1 MQMEF
6 NDKQLSILKVAEE
19 VISEKGFESASIREI
34 SKRANINLAMV
45 SYYFG
50 SKEKL
55 MEALFIQKARQF
67 KITTELTLKD
77 ESLGPL
83 EKMITLFENYFEKVF
98 CNFAFHKIMLKE
110 ISYLDSTVVYDQI
123 KKMKTSN
130 FDVITQVL
138 DEGIKNGIFNPQ
150 ITTDSVISLINGTV
164 SNYALN
170 EKYYRFRWQLK
181 PEVSFELQTK
191 EKIKTQILLALK
203 AILLYHE

>member
-1 MQMEF
+1 MEF

-98 CNFAFHKIMLKE
+98 SNFAFHKIMLKE

-138 DEGIKNGIFNPQ
+138 DEGIKKGIFNPQ

>member
-1 MQMEF
+1 MEF

>member
-1 MQMEF
+1 MEF

-138 DEGIKNGIFNPQ
+138 AEGIKKGIFNPQ

>member
-1 MQMEF
+1 MEF

-138 DEGIKNGIFNPQ
+138 DEGIKKGIFNPQ

-191 EKIKTQILLALK
+191 EKIKTEILLALK

>member
-1 MQMEF
+1 MEF

-138 DEGIKNGIFNPQ
+138 DEGIKKGIFNPQ

>member
-1 MQMEF
+1 MEF

-138 DEGIKNGIFNPQ
+138 DEGIKKEIFNPQ